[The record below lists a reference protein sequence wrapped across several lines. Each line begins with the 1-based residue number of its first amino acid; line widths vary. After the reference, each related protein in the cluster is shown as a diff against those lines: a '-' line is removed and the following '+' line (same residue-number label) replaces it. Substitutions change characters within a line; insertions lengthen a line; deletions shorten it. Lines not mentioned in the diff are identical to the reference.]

1 MSYSLENFCQDCRV
15 ALTDKPGRA
24 GRELAREKFE
34 KLLIDPE
41 FLADNL
47 SDDQPEGV
55 RTLYED
61 PELEFC
67 VLSYVAGGSRKSPPH
82 DHGDSWAIYGQVDK
96 HTDMK
101 VYNRVDMGEGPGKAE
116 LEVAKEFRLNPGMA
130 GLFDVREIHTI
141 DHPAG
146 ARFVRVT
153 GTDLNQVERLRFDE
167 SRGVAEVIED
177 ASVPDPKA
185 S

>member
-1 MSYSLENFCQDCRV
+1 M

-34 KLLIDPE
+34 KLLVDPE

-101 VYNRVDMGEGPGKAE
+101 V
-116 LEVAKEFRLNPGMA
+116 
-130 GLFDVREIHTI
+130 
-141 DHPAG
+141 
-146 ARFVRVT
+146 
-153 GTDLNQVERLRFDE
+153 
-167 SRGVAEVIED
+167 
-177 ASVPDPKA
+177 
-185 S
+185 